1 MLQQLDKV
9 LDQISRMKKKKTA
22 VFLQQIDKI
31 VEKGYRK
38 PAVYS

>member
-9 LDQISRMKKKKTA
+9 LDQISRMKKKTA

>member
-9 LDQISRMKKKKTA
+9 LDQISRIEKKKTA

-31 VEKGYRK
+31 VEKGYIENLQ
-38 PAVYS
+38 SS